1 MKELDFSPLDA
12 AKITQMEFASIAGVS
27 RVTVNNW
34 VHKRLGVHEAR
45 ASRVEKL
52 LGALRAAVEQEKLPL
67 ANTPRAQRSSA
78 IKRVVLEVLSSPKQ

>member
-12 AKITQMEFASIAGVS
+12 AKITQAEFAAVAGVS

-45 ASRVEKL
+45 AGRVEKL
-52 LGALRAAVEQEKLPL
+52 LSAVAAAVSQEKLPFT
-67 ANTPRAQRSSA
+67 NTPRADRTA
-78 IKRVVLEVLSSPKQ
+78 ALKRVVLEVLSSPK